1 MRGKRSLDQSRR
13 PLRPPQHGH
22 GEPDAP
28 PSAGAVRF
36 SGPALR
42 ELRILLDHLEA
53 KRNGQDSP
61 VASDPLPGDG
71 DDAPGPGRQLA

>member
-1 MRGKRSLDQSRR
+1 MRGKRSPDQSRR
-13 PLRPPQHGH
+13 PFQPPQHGH
-22 GEPDAP
+22 GEPDP

-53 KRNGQDSP
+53 KRRGQDSP
-61 VASDPLPGDG
+61 IASGPLPGNG
-71 DDAPGPGRQLA
+71 DDAHDPGNRPA